1 MKKFL
6 IAFAVAAIAVAGSF
20 AQDAVADA
28 MAAAEAAREEVP
40 QSLQGTWY
48 DKKYDCNWVFSLN
61 TTEKA
66 LCKLVDASTGHVYY
80 KFTKDNVQNFQQKH
94 DVTSGV
100 TISFECAA
108 KNRKYVFNK
117 SISIM
122 CPRSDFFLHSHA
134 AKGGAASC
142 SPSSR
147 FAKRSTRDRMPTG
160 IRSGHCCVTHYT
172 LHARSWARLSP
183 WTPLRLKKT
192 KARDDAHTHA
202 Y

>member
-48 DKKYDCNWVFSLN
+48 DKKYDCNWVFSLI

-117 SISIM
+117 SISGTLDLNIDIYNTSYEE
-122 CPRSDFFLHSHA
+122 RHQATITF
-134 AKGGAASC
+134 KGAQM
-142 SPSSR
+142 
-147 FAKRSTRDRMPTG
+147 D
-160 IRSGHCCVTHYT
+160 
-172 LHARSWARLSP
+172 
-183 WTPLRLKKT
+183 
-192 KARDDAHTHA
+192 
-202 Y
+202 